1 MRHKYFRK
9 KLSMPGLL
17 QQLKSFF
24 QTIKEP
30 IIRKGTT
37 IPLVDCLLSGLA
49 IFSLKYPS
57 LLQFDKSRIVPTR
70 AHNLKTLYGIK
81 SIPSDTYLRERL
93 DELPA
98 SELQGAFTALIRQ
111 AQRGKVL
118 ERFSYYDGHYLLSID
133 GTGYFSSHEIH
144 CKHCCEKHHRNGDI
158 TYYHQMLGAALVHP
172 EHSHVLPLAPE
183 PIIKQD
189 GIKKNDCER
198 NAAKRLLDRIR
209 QTHPKMKFIV
219 IEDGLA
225 SNGPHIRKLQSHNM
239 RYILGAKPKDH
250 KYLFE
255 WIETSPQTQTYQFQD
270 EDGTIRHYRYHN
282 QVPLNDANYDLEV
295 NFMIYKEISP
305 KGKKKTFSWVTD
317 IPLSEHTL
325 PIVMK
330 GGRARWRIENET
342 FNTLK
347 NQGYHF
353 EHNFGHGNEHL
364 SNVFAHLMLLAF
376 FVDQL
381 QGLCCK
387 LFQQAKTKMGSY
399 VCFWESFRA
408 YFFSFKLPDWVTL
421 YQAIYSSPVV
431 ELPVFDTS

>member
-1 MRHKYFRK
+1 
-9 KLSMPGLL
+9 
-17 QQLKSFF
+17 
-24 QTIKEP
+24 
-30 IIRKGTT
+30 
-37 IPLVDCLLSGLA
+37 
-49 IFSLKYPS
+49 
-57 LLQFDKSRIVPTR
+57 
-70 AHNLKTLYGIK
+70 
-81 SIPSDTYLRERL
+81 
-93 DELPA
+93 
-98 SELQGAFTALIRQ
+98 
-111 AQRGKVL
+111 
-118 ERFSYYDGHYLLSID
+118 
-133 GTGYFSSHEIH
+133 
-144 CKHCCEKHHRNGDI
+144 
-158 TYYHQMLGAALVHP
+158 
-172 EHSHVLPLAPE
+172 
-183 PIIKQD
+183 
-189 GIKKNDCER
+189 
-198 NAAKRLLDRIR
+198 
-209 QTHPKMKFIV
+209 V

-255 WIETSPQTQTYQFQD
+255 WIDTSPQTKTYKIQD
-270 EDGTIRHYRYHN
+270 DDGTIRHYRYHN

-295 NFMIYKEISP
+295 NFLIYKEISP
-305 KGKKKTFSWVTD
+305 KGKKKIFSWVTD

-399 VCFWESFRA
+399 VLFWESFRA
-408 YFFSFKLPDWVTL
+408 YFFSFKIPDWVTW
-421 YQAIYSSPVV
+421 YQAIYSSPGV